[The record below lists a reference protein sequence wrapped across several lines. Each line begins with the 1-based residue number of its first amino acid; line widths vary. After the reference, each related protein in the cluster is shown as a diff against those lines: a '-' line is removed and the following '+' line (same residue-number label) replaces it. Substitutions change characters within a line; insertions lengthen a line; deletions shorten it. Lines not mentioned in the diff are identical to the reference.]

1 MLVTIIVAC
10 EVGFWVFIAAGLI
23 ARYPLRRPRLGAVLL
38 ICAPVVD
45 LILLG
50 ATAID
55 LSRGAPAEVAHGLA
69 AAYIGFSVAFGH
81 GMIRWADER
90 FAHRFGGGP
99 APVRPPH
106 YGAER
111 TRREWREFGKAAL
124 AWAISCALLVVAILI
139 VGDAAR
145 TGELEAWIV
154 RLSVVLAIWSLFPI
168 GYTIW
173 PASPRPSV

>member
-50 ATAID
+50 ASAID

-90 FAHRFGGGP
+90 FAHRFAAGRHRSGRRTTGRSGRAVSGGSS
-99 APVRPPH
+99 A
-106 YGAER
+106 
-111 TRREWREFGKAAL
+111 RRRWHGR
-124 AWAISCALLVVAILI
+124 S
-139 VGDAAR
+139 AAR
-145 TGELEAWIV
+145 CSSS
-154 RLSVVLAIWSLFPI
+154 RS
-168 GYTIW
+168 
-173 PASPRPSV
+173 